1 MARCCLPER
10 RQEVLPSFSSS
21 GPEAL
26 ARMRRDGRDPI
37 SRPEAKKR
45 LGQANTRRREEAAAW
60 DAEHERPDP
69 EIFRREILPGLA
81 DVPLGAMMRATGLSK
96 RYVWLIRQGGYVPHP
111 RHWEALRKLAE
122 ATPRQS
128 DLTRHRWRG
137 TSPE

>member
-37 SRPEAKKR
+37 SRREAKSR

-60 DAEHERPDP
+60 DAEHDRADP

-81 DVPLGAMMRATGLSK
+81 DVPLGALMRATGLSK
-96 RYVWLIRQGGYVPHP
+96 RYVWLIRRGGYVPHP
-111 RHWEALRKLAE
+111 RRWEALRGLAALE
-122 ATPRQS
+122 EHAK
-128 DLTRHRWRG
+128 G
-137 TSPE
+137 K